1 MNEEINEESI
11 DLRDFVDAIKK
22 RWQLIV
28 SITLIFTIAVT
39 IISFFVIKPK
49 YESNT
54 LLFVGKDNTE
64 NQNQNQQTN
73 ANDIQMYQKL
83 LKTYS
88 TVITTEDLISKAMS
102 DAKLDVS
109 SETVLGGLTVTPQTD
124 TQILEIKYVGTD
136 KEQSKDIVEA
146 VTNEFINK
154 SSELVADPN
163 VKVIQEPKVPNA
175 PISPNKKLN
184 ISIAFLLGLIVGVGG
199 AVLLE
204 MLDTTF
210 KTKKQ
215 LEEIV
220 GLPVLGVIPD
230 TEKVK

>member
-1 MNEEINEESI
+1 MNEEKNEESI
-11 DLRDFVDAIKK
+11 DLRDFIYAIKK
-22 RWQLIV
+22 RWQMIA

-54 LLFVGKDNTE
+54 LLFVGKDNTGT
-64 NQNQNQQTN
+64 QTQNQQTD

-83 LKTYS
+83 LKTYAA
-88 TVITTEDLISKAMS
+88 VITTEDMISKAMN
-102 DAKLDVS
+102 DANIDVS
-109 SETVLGGLTVTPQTD
+109 SEKILGGLTVTPETD
-124 TQILEIKYVGTD
+124 TQIIEIKYVGTD
-136 KEQSKDIVEA
+136 KKQAKDIVEA
-146 VTNEFINK
+146 VTNEFIKK
-154 SSELVADPN
+154 SSELVAGPN
-163 VKVIQEPKVPNA
+163 VKVIQEPKVPDS

-215 LEEIV
+215 LEEILGV
-220 GLPVLGVIPD
+220 PVLGVIPD

>member
-1 MNEEINEESI
+1 MNEENNEESI
-11 DLRDFVDAIKK
+11 DLRDFFDAIKK

-54 LLFVGKDNTE
+54 LLFVGKDTTE

-88 TVITTEDLISKAMS
+88 TVITTEDLISKAMN
-102 DAKLDVS
+102 DANLDVS

-124 TQILEIKYVGTD
+124 TQILEIKYVGKD
-136 KEQSKDIVEA
+136 KQQSKDIVEA

-163 VKVIQEPKVPNA
+163 VKVIQEPKVPDS

>member
-1 MNEEINEESI
+1 MNEENNEESI

-54 LLFVGKDNTE
+54 LLFVGKDTDT
-64 NQNQNQQTN
+64 QTQNQQTN

-88 TVITTEDLISKAMS
+88 TVITTEDLISKAMN
-102 DAKLDVS
+102 DANLDVS

-163 VKVIQEPKVPNA
+163 VKVIQEPKVPDS